1 MNTIKKTLLTAIV
14 ALLTISLNAQQSETD
29 MLPAT
34 LYKGKIIGAK
44 TLPMV
49 TITAKAPEKE
59 NGYTLPVVNITAKR
73 NYKNIYPTVKYG
85 TGYIASVN
93 LPQVDIVSKRK
104 AVSIAALYKA
114 LKFFSNKI

>member
-29 MLPAT
+29 MLPTT
-34 LYKGKIIGAK
+34 LYKGKIIGTK

-49 TITAKAPEKE
+49 TIAASAPEKLKV
-59 NGYTLPVVNITAKR
+59 YTLPVVNITAKR
-73 NYKNIYPTVKYG
+73 SYKNIYPAARYG
-85 TGYIASVN
+85 TRYIASVN
-93 LPQVDIVSKRK
+93 LPQVDIVAKRK

-114 LKFFSNKI
+114 FKFFSNKI